1 MEIKQWKQL
10 VDLQQSS
17 VKAQMIQI
25 HTQISRGMKSKCDHK
40 NKRIF
45 NNIYYTNQGGIII
58 TNIIFICFYDY
69 NFDTTL

>member
-10 VDLQQSS
+10 VDLLESS

-25 HTQISRGMKSKCDHK
+25 HKQISRGMKSKCDHK

-45 NNIYYTNQGGIII
+45 THYMYVL
-58 TNIIFICFYDY
+58 ICSY
-69 NFDTTL
+69 NHGKKRGSV